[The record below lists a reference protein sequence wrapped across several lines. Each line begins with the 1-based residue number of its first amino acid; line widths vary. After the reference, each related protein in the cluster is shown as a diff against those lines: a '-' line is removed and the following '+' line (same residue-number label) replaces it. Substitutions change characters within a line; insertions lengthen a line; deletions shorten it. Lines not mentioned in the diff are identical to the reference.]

1 MLFVCAVLNW
11 TSIIEP
17 WSNRGKQSEAIYSEQ
32 IYLHLS
38 SISISLLSRRKR
50 QWVCF
55 FYALLSIVKLLANGL
70 IGDELPFK
78 DKPAIKIL
86 NKGVHSNEYL
96 VCSISAVKGSNN
108 RDKIARFTPY
118 LSIAIKP
125 DIN

>member
-1 MLFVCAVLNW
+1 MCAVLNL

-17 WSNRGKQSEAIYSEQ
+17 WGNQGKQTEAIYSEQ
-32 IYLHLS
+32 IYLRLS
-38 SISISLLSRRKR
+38 AVWNQSISLLSNRDNGR
-50 QWVCF
+50 V
-55 FYALLSIVKLLANGL
+55 FYALLSIVKLLANGPN
-70 IGDELPFK
+70 GGEVPVK

-86 NKGVHSNEYL
+86 NNVA
-96 VCSISAVKGSNN
+96 SAMKGSNN